1 MLILLILLLIL
12 FFTLITPLSHADT
25 TCTIGGVAYDY
36 LTLEPLP
43 DTIIE
48 INTTPPQTYVSKDG
62 NYRLNVPEGSYHLT
76 AKHYENNLLEY
87 YTEENITVAG
97 GGDYTLDLI
106 MLPAI
111 EDEFLFDEP
120 DLSDFD
126 DVLIEDESQENQ
138 IWLMVPAVIAFIVII
153 TITGWYLLFARSKKI
168 EEGTTEAMIKSEE
181 GDLRPLPDDLL
192 EIVEILKKHD
202 GRMTQKELRKLLP
215 HSESKISLMIT
226 DLENRGIV
234 TRVKRGRGNVILLE
248 SSQ

>member
-1 MLILLILLLIL
+1 MRVPLLLIL
-12 FFTLITPLSHADT
+12 IFTLITPLSHADT

-138 IWLMVPAVIAFIVII
+138 IWLMVPAVIAFIFII

>member
-1 MLILLILLLIL
+1 MRVLILLIL

-138 IWLMVPAVIAFIVII
+138 IWLMVPAVIAFIFII

>member
-1 MLILLILLLIL
+1 MRVPLLLIL
-12 FFTLITPLSHADT
+12 IFTLITPLSHADT

-76 AKHYENNLLEY
+76 AKHYENNQLEY

-138 IWLMVPAVIAFIVII
+138 IWLMVPAVIAF
-153 TITGWYLLFARSKKI
+153 
-168 EEGTTEAMIKSEE
+168 
-181 GDLRPLPDDLL
+181 
-192 EIVEILKKHD
+192 
-202 GRMTQKELRKLLP
+202 
-215 HSESKISLMIT
+215 
-226 DLENRGIV
+226 
-234 TRVKRGRGNVILLE
+234 
-248 SSQ
+248 

>member
-1 MLILLILLLIL
+1 MRVLLLLIL
-12 FFTLITPLSHADT
+12 IFTLITPLTHADT

-138 IWLMVPAVIAFIVII
+138 IWLMVPAVIAFIFII

>member
-1 MLILLILLLIL
+1 
-12 FFTLITPLSHADT
+12 
-25 TCTIGGVAYDY
+25 
-36 LTLEPLP
+36 
-43 DTIIE
+43 
-48 INTTPPQTYVSKDG
+48 
-62 NYRLNVPEGSYHLT
+62 
-76 AKHYENNLLEY
+76 
-87 YTEENITVAG
+87 
-97 GGDYTLDLI
+97 
-106 MLPAI
+106 

-138 IWLMVPAVIAFIVII
+138 IWLMVPAVIAFIFII
-153 TITGWYLLFARSKKI
+153 IITGWYLLFARSKKI

>member
-1 MLILLILLLIL
+1 MILI
-12 FFTLITPLSHADT
+12 FTLITPLSHADT

-138 IWLMVPAVIAFIVII
+138 IWLIVPAVIAFIVII

>member
-1 MLILLILLLIL
+1 MILLLIL

>member
-1 MLILLILLLIL
+1 MIL
-12 FFTLITPLSHADT
+12 FFTLITPLTHADT

>member
-1 MLILLILLLIL
+1 MRVLLLLIL
-12 FFTLITPLSHADT
+12 IFTLITPLSHADT

-126 DVLIEDESQENQ
+126 DVLIEDESQRNPS
-138 IWLMVPAVIAFIVII
+138 WLMVPAVIAFIVII

-168 EEGTTEAMIKSEE
+168 EDTTEAMIKSEE

>member
-1 MLILLILLLIL
+1 MRVPLLLIL
-12 FFTLITPLSHADT
+12 IFTLITPLSHADT

-138 IWLMVPAVIAFIVII
+138 IWLMVPAVIAFIFII
-153 TITGWYLLFARSKKI
+153 IITGWYLLFARSKKI

>member
-1 MLILLILLLIL
+1 MRVLLLLIL
-12 FFTLITPLSHADT
+12 IFTLITPLSHADT

-138 IWLMVPAVIAFIVII
+138 IWLMVPAVIAFIFII
-153 TITGWYLLFARSKKI
+153 IITGWYLLFARSKKI

>member
-1 MLILLILLLIL
+1 MILI
-12 FFTLITPLSHADT
+12 FTLITPLTHADT

-138 IWLMVPAVIAFIVII
+138 IWLMVPAVIAFIFII